1 MFIEGLW
8 RHLLLLSFTVTAAA
22 TNFYGGIRIGRN
34 VCRALPEI
42 NANREHD
49 DGRRKKREHKKNK
62 KYKLFD
68 PSNYSSSEF
77 VDMSTITSKKLRKW
91 FSLVPNVHDD
101 DSIYR
106 PFLKKKCFGDLI
118 NFAKILENKKES
130 IARCLGLDFRKLGF
144 DKIPQVLFFSSH
156 EELFFCLA

>member
-1 MFIEGLW
+1 MYVEPFLKSMQIEN
-8 RHLLLLSFTVTAAA
+8 TMMVVV
-22 TNFYGGIRIGRN
+22 RN
-34 VCRALPEI
+34 ERYESTTFVRVFHKTIFE
-42 NANREHD
+42 
-49 DGRRKKREHKKNK
+49 KHKKNK

-106 PFLKKKCFGDLI
+106 PFLKKV
-118 NFAKILENKKES
+118 
-130 IARCLGLDFRKLGF
+130 R
-144 DKIPQVLFFSSH
+144 
-156 EELFFCLA
+156 